1 MQALSPVRLEQPY
14 SSHLTIQNLESQK
27 LHETQK
33 SCSGVKDQQP
43 VFTEL
48 WPASSDCE
56 SSPTS
61 SKASHN
67 MESVAHKV
75 KSGKNTFFTER
86 GNCQGS
92 DLTKCVL
99 MYNISKV
106 IPRMF
111 LHMLRIIIYLL
122 CRHTGHF
129 RDSPPQGQEEQRD
142 YSIDEQQLSFWPS
155 SPSPVPPS
163 STPTKT
169 SDMGTFFSSCM
180 FCKYRRYH
188 Q

>member
-1 MQALSPVRLEQPY
+1 MQALSPVRLEQPP
-14 SSHLTIQNLESQK
+14 SSHLTTQNLESQK

-33 SCSGVKDQQP
+33 SCSGVTDEQP

-61 SKASHN
+61 STASHN
-67 MESVAHKV
+67 MESMAHEV
-75 KSGKNTFFTER
+75 KSGKTTLFRER
-86 GNCQGS
+86 GNWRES

-106 IPRMF
+106 IPRAF
-111 LHMLRIIIYLL
+111 FHMLRSIIYLF
-122 CRHTGHF
+122 CRHTEHF
-129 RDSPPQGQEEQRD
+129 RDSSPQRQEEQRD

-155 SPSPVPPS
+155 SPSSVPPS

-169 SDMGTFFSSCM
+169 SDMGTFFSCCM
-180 FCKYRRYH
+180 FC
-188 Q
+188 